1 MTKTILRSSCPFR
14 NKLRVHVRIELQRKL
29 KSSDRFVQIWQ
40 PAALSFANK
49 VTHEITRW
57 IYFTINIVE
66 FCISKAVKMFFYCCY
81 LFHFIKMLFLLVLF
95 VCRLFSLH
103 PMHV

>member
-14 NKLRVHVRIELQRKL
+14 NKLRVHVQIELQKKL
-29 KSSDRFVQIWQ
+29 KFSDRFVQ
-40 PAALSFANK
+40 SFANK